1 MIHRRRLSTRVRA
14 IARCDTG
21 LKGSAL
27 QELKMSH
34 RIALAGLISVVI
46 WIGYYY
52 LFPPVP
58 PAPPQEVAA
67 GDSAG
72 EPAGESGSAEPGAPA
87 PIEKIDQPASPTPPT
102 PDIPIADVVEHQLVN
117 ELLRITVDNRPGG
130 LITKVEPLAEQ
141 FHDNA
146 TGTGID
152 FMMLGEERTLEVAFV
167 PDETDFAWSRVA
179 GQVRRKDDRS
189 IELARRQ
196 GDVEVIE
203 TLTLLPGY
211 EVRYEVAVR
220 NYGAGAQVHRLALG
234 TRMGLSPD
242 SSRYDIHRA
251 LCRTPEEMEDFDFDD
266 VEDENETIK
275 GGLDWWA
282 VDSKYFVQA
291 VVPGERMSGCV
302 VSSDEAGLAII
313 NTAIGREIT
322 LGPGEQKRYEFGI
335 FIGAKVDTMLE
346 AFPADPGLSALPDA
360 DLTEV
365 IDWGWFQRMS
375 KFFGVMMLDL
385 LRWFHSLTGI
395 WGVAII
401 MLTVVV
407 KLVLLPLTIK
417 QYTSMRKM
425 KELQPDMEKIRTKYG
440 DDKLKQQQEMQ
451 ALFQRTGIN
460 PLAGCLPM
468 LLQFPVWIALYA
480 MLGAVVDLYHEDFL
494 WLPDLTQPDPYYIL
508 PLSMGVLMFV
518 QTKMNPTAGDPA
530 QAKMMLWMMPG
541 IFVVMML
548 FLPSG
553 LGVYIF
559 ANIVLSLLQSAIQ
572 LRTKGK
578 DAAVEA
584 VVVETSASKK
594 GKGKP
599 K

>member
-1 MIHRRRLSTRVRA
+1 
-14 IARCDTG
+14 
-21 LKGSAL
+21 
-27 QELKMSH
+27 MSH

-52 LFPPVP
+52 LFPPVQP
-58 PAPPQEVAA
+58 TVEPT
-67 GDSAG
+67 AG
-72 EPAGESGSAEPGAPA
+72 ETAGELASGETESGAAEPA
-87 PIEKIDQPASPTPPT
+87 PIEKIDEPASPQAPASPED
-102 PDIPIADVVEHQLVN
+102 PAIPIADVVEHQLSN

-141 FHDNA
+141 FHDA
-146 TGTGID
+146 ASDSGID
-152 FMMLGEERTLEVAFV
+152 FLMLGEDRTLEFAFL
-167 PDETDFAWSRVA
+167 PDGTDFAWSRVA
-179 GQVRRKDDRS
+179 GRVIRKDDRS

-203 TLTLLPGY
+203 TLTLLTGY
-211 EVRYEVAVR
+211 EIKYEVAVR
-220 NYGAGAQVHRLALG
+220 NFSAGSQIHRIALG
-234 TRMGLSPD
+234 TRMGLSAD

-251 LCRTPEEMEDFDFDD
+251 LCRAPEDLEDFDFDD
-266 VEDENETIK
+266 VEEENETIK

-291 VVPGERMSGCV
+291 LVPAERMSGCV
-302 VSSDEAGLAII
+302 VSSDEAGAAII

-322 LGPGEQKRYEFGI
+322 LGPGEQKRYEFGL
-335 FIGAKVDTMLE
+335 FIGAKVDSMLE
-346 AFPADPGLSALPDA
+346 AFPTSPPLASLPDV
-360 DLTEV
+360 DLAEV
-365 IDWGWFQRMS
+365 IDWGWFGRMS
-375 KFFGVMMLDL
+375 KYLGVLMLGL
-385 LRWFHSLTGI
+385 LRWFHSLTGV

-401 MLTVVV
+401 MLTIVV
-407 KLVLLPLTIK
+407 KAVLLPLTIK

-425 KELQPDMEKIRTKYG
+425 KELQPEMEKIREKYG

-480 MLGAVVDLYHEDFL
+480 MLGAVVDLYHENFL

-508 PLSMGVLMFV
+508 PVAMGALMFV
-518 QTKMNPTAGDPA
+518 QTKMNPTAGDPQ

-541 IFVVMML
+541 VFVVMML

-572 LRTKGK
+572 LRTKAKGA
-578 DAAVEA
+578 AAVI
-584 VVVETSASKK
+584 ETTATSKGQGKGASPSKGK
-594 GKGKP
+594 SGKGK
-599 K
+599 

>member
-1 MIHRRRLSTRVRA
+1 
-14 IARCDTG
+14 
-21 LKGSAL
+21 
-27 QELKMSH
+27 MSH

-52 LFPPVP
+52 LFPPVQP
-58 PAPPQEVAA
+58 TPEA
-67 GDSAG
+67 
-72 EPAGESGSAEPGAPA
+72 PAGETAGELASAETDGAAEPA
-87 PIEKIDQPASPTPPT
+87 PTEKIDEPASPASPQSPT
-102 PDIPIADVVEHQLVN
+102 PVSPDVPLADVVEHQLVN

-141 FHDNA
+141 FHDAA
-146 TGTGID
+146 TDAGID
-152 FMMLGEERTLEVAFV
+152 FLNLGDERTLEFAFM
-167 PDETDFAWSRVA
+167 PDGTDFKWSRVA
-179 GQVRRKDDRS
+179 GQVVQKDDRS
-189 IELARRQ
+189 IQLARRQ
-196 GDVEVIE
+196 GDIEVIE
-203 TLTLLPGY
+203 TLTLLAGY
-211 EVRYEVAVR
+211 EVRYDVTVR
-220 NYGAGAQVHRLALG
+220 NYGAGSQIHRIAVG
-234 TRMGLSPD
+234 TRMGLSAD

-251 LCRTPEEMEDFDFDD
+251 LCRAPEDLEDFDFDD
-266 VEDENETIK
+266 VEDENETVK

-291 VVPGERMSGCV
+291 VVPAERMSGCV
-302 VSSDEAGLAII
+302 VSSDEAGAAII

-322 LGPGEQKRYEFGI
+322 LGPGEQKRYEFGL
-335 FIGAKVDTMLE
+335 FVGAKVDSMLE
-346 AFPADPGLSALPDA
+346 AFPADPALAALPDA

-365 IDWGWFQRMS
+365 IDWGWFARMS
-375 KFFGVMMLDL
+375 KFFGVMMLQL

-401 MLTVVV
+401 MLTIVV
-407 KLVLLPLTIK
+407 KAVLLPLTIK

-425 KELQPDMEKIRTKYG
+425 KELQPEMEKIREKYG

-508 PLSMGVLMFV
+508 PVAMGALMFV
-518 QTKMNPTAGDPA
+518 QTKMNPTAGDPQ

-572 LRTKGK
+572 LRTKAK
-578 DAAVEA
+578 DVPAVIDTTA
-584 VVVETSASKK
+584 TVKGQGPSK
-594 GKGKP
+594 GKGGKP

>member
-1 MIHRRRLSTRVRA
+1 
-14 IARCDTG
+14 
-21 LKGSAL
+21 
-27 QELKMSH
+27 MSH
-34 RIALAGLISVVI
+34 RIALAGLISVLI
-46 WIGYYY
+46 WIGYYWM
-52 LFPPVP
+52 FPPVP
-58 PAPPQEVAA
+58 PSPASGVDAE
-67 GDSAG
+67 GETAG
-72 EPAGESGSAEPGAPA
+72 ELASGETSASEPDAAPV
-87 PIEKIDQPASPTPPT
+87 EKIDGPASPTPPT
-102 PDIPIADVVEHQLVN
+102 PADPAIPIADVVEHQLQN
-117 ELLRITVDNRPGG
+117 ELLRISVDNRPGG
-130 LITKVEPLAEQ
+130 LITKVEPLDEQ
-141 FHDNA
+141 FHDVG
-146 TGTGID
+146 TDTGID
-152 FMMLGEERTLEVAFV
+152 FLMLGEERTLELAFV

-179 GQVRRKDDRS
+179 GQVVRKDDRS
-189 IELARRQ
+189 FELVRRQ
-196 GDVEVIE
+196 GEVEVIE
-203 TLTLLPGY
+203 TLTLLTGY
-211 EVRYEVAVR
+211 ELRYEVTVR
-220 NYGAGAQVHRLALG
+220 NFGAGAQVHRLALG

-251 LCRTPEEMEDFDFDD
+251 LCRTPEELEDFDFDD
-266 VEDENETIK
+266 VEEENETIK

-282 VDSKYFVQA
+282 VDSKYFVQS
-291 VVPGERMSGCV
+291 VVPAERMSGCV
-302 VSSDEAGLAII
+302 VSSDEAGLAIV
-313 NTAIGREIT
+313 NTAVGREIT
-322 LGPGEQKRYEFGI
+322 LGPGEQKRYEFGM
-335 FIGAKVDTMLE
+335 FVGAKVDTMLE
-346 AFPADPGLSALPDA
+346 AFPTDQALAELPDA

-401 MLTVVV
+401 MLTIVV
-407 KLVLLPLTIK
+407 KAVLLPLTIK
-417 QYTSMRKM
+417 QGRSMRKM
-425 KELQPDMEKIRTKYG
+425 KELGPEMEKIRTKYG

-451 ALFQRTGIN
+451 ALFQRTGVN

-508 PLSMGVLMFV
+508 PVAMGALMFV

-559 ANIVLSLLQSAIQ
+559 ANIVLSLIQTAIQ
-572 LRTKGK
+572 MRSTDKGG
-578 DAAVEA
+578 AVEA
-584 VVVETSASKK
+584 VVVETSKGQGK
-594 GKGKP
+594 GKGGKP

>member
-1 MIHRRRLSTRVRA
+1 MITH
-14 IARCDTG
+14 
-21 LKGSAL
+21 
-27 QELKMSH
+27 
-34 RIALAGLISVVI
+34 
-46 WIGYYY
+46 
-52 LFPPVP
+52 
-58 PAPPQEVAA
+58 
-67 GDSAG
+67 
-72 EPAGESGSAEPGAPA
+72 
-87 PIEKIDQPASPTPPT
+87 
-102 PDIPIADVVEHQLVN
+102 
-117 ELLRITVDNRPGG
+117 
-130 LITKVEPLAEQ
+130 VEPLAEQ
-141 FHDNA
+141 FHDRA
-146 TGTGID
+146 TDAGID
-152 FMMLGEERTLEVAFV
+152 FLLLEGERTLELGFV

-179 GQVRRKDDRS
+179 GKVIRKDAQS
-189 IELARRQ
+189 FEISRRQ
-196 GDVEVIE
+196 GDVEVVE
-203 TLTLLPGY
+203 TLTLLAGY
-211 EVRYEVAVR
+211 EARYDITVR
-220 NYGAGAQVHRLALG
+220 NFGSGSQVHRLVLG
-234 TRMGLSPD
+234 TRMGLAPE

-251 LCRTPEEMEDFDFDD
+251 LCRTPEELEDFDFDD

-282 VDSKYFVQA
+282 VDSKYFVQT

-302 VSSDEAGLAII
+302 VSSDEAGSAII
-313 NTAIGREIT
+313 NTAVGREIT
-322 LGPGEQKRYEFGI
+322 LGPGEQKRYEFGL
-335 FIGAKVDTMLE
+335 FMGAKVDSMLE
-346 AFPADPGLSALPDA
+346 AFPVDESLSALPDT

-375 KFFGVMMLDL
+375 KFFGIPMLEL
-385 LRWFHSLTGI
+385 LRWFHSLTNV

-425 KELQPDMEKIRTKYG
+425 KEMQPEMEKIRLKYG
-440 DDKLKQQQEMQ
+440 DDKVKQQQELQ
-451 ALFQRTGIN
+451 ALFQRTGVN

-508 PLSMGVLMFV
+508 PVSMGVLMFV
-518 QTKMNPTAGDPA
+518 QTKMNPSAGDP
-530 QAKMMLWMMPG
+530 QQQKMMLWMMPG

-572 LRTKGK
+572 LRTKGADTKGGAGK
-578 DAAVEA
+578 DAVI
-584 VVVETSASKK
+584 ETTATSKGKGGK
-594 GKGKP
+594 GKGK
-599 K
+599 

>member
-1 MIHRRRLSTRVRA
+1 
-14 IARCDTG
+14 
-21 LKGSAL
+21 
-27 QELKMSH
+27 MSH
-34 RIALAGLISVVI
+34 RIALAGLISILI
-46 WIGYYY
+46 WVGYYY

-58 PAPPQEVAA
+58 PEQTETVGETAGEVAT
-67 GDSAG
+67 GDTDAAPD
-72 EPAGESGSAEPGAPA
+72 EPAPA
-87 PIEKIDQPASPTPPT
+87 EKIDQPTPPPAPSI
-102 PDIPIADVVEHQLVN
+102 PDVPTADVVEHELRN
-117 ELLRITVDNRPGG
+117 ELLRISVDNRPGG
-130 LITKVEPLAEQ
+130 LITHVEPLDKQ
-141 FHDNA
+141 FHDEATNA
-146 TGTGID
+146 GID
-152 FMMLGEERTLEVAFV
+152 FMRLEGERTLELAFV
-167 PDETDFAWSRVA
+167 PDQTNFAWSRVA
-179 GQVRRKDDRS
+179 GQVLRKDDRS
-189 IELARRQ
+189 IELSRRQ

-203 TLTLLPGY
+203 SLTLLDGY
-211 EVRYEVAVR
+211 EARYEVTVR
-220 NYGAGAQVHRLALG
+220 NYGAGEQIHRLALG
-234 TRMGLSPD
+234 ARMGLAAQ

-251 LCRTPEEMEDFDFDD
+251 LCRTPEELEDFDFDD

-291 VVPGERMSGCV
+291 VVPAERMAGCV
-302 VSSDEAGLAII
+302 VSSNETGTAMV
-313 NTAIGREIT
+313 NTAIGREIK

-335 FIGAKVDTMLE
+335 FVGAKVDTMLE
-346 AFPADPGLSALPDA
+346 AFPADPALSALPDV

-365 IDWGWFQRMS
+365 IDWGWFGRMS
-375 KFFGVMMLDL
+375 KFLGVMMLGL

-425 KELQPDMEKIRTKYG
+425 KELQPEMEKVRTKYG
-440 DDKLKQQQEMQ
+440 DDKVKQQQELQ
-451 ALFQRTGIN
+451 ALFQRTGVN
-460 PLAGCLPM
+460 PLAGCLPI
-468 LLQFPVWIALYA
+468 LVQFPVWIALYA
-480 MLGAVVDLYHEDFL
+480 MLGAVVDLYHEEFL

-508 PLSMGVLMFV
+508 PVSMGVLMFI
-518 QTKMNPTAGDPA
+518 QTKMNPTAGDPQ

-572 LRTKGK
+572 LRSKGKAGK
-578 DAAVEA
+578 DAVIDTTAKP
-584 VVVETSASKK
+584 SP
-594 GKGKP
+594 GKGKAG
-599 K
+599 KGK